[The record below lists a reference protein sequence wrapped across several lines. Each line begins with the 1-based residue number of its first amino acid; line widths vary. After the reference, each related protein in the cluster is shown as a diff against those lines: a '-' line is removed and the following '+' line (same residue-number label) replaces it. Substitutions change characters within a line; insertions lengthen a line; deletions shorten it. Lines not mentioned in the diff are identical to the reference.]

1 MVANSKRF
9 LDFFPWHGR
18 MASILLLIAMIF
30 NLIHYSIFHDSN
42 YIFEFILAQ
51 LGFLPISVFLVTV
64 VINKLLGRREK
75 EALLKKLNMVI
86 GSFFN
91 EVGTELLRHFSGDI
105 TSKEP
110 EKTLMIDQNWQNLDY
125 QRARKNLSGFA
136 SKLTPSDIDWQKLRK
151 FMMAEKFFL
160 LTLLGNANLLEHESF
175 TELLWAVFHLA
186 DELACRQ
193 DIANLPPTDYE
204 HLIGD
209 VNRVYVLLLSEWLD
223 HMQHLQEEYPFLFS
237 LEVRTNPFNPEAHPE
252 VD

>member
-1 MVANSKRF
+1 M
-9 LDFFPWHGR
+9 DFFPWQGR
-18 MASILLLIAMIF
+18 MAAILLLTAIFF

-51 LGFLPISVFLVTV
+51 LGFLPISVYLVTV

-91 EVGTELLRHFSGDI
+91 EVGTELLRHFSRDI
-105 TSKEP
+105 NRTKTSEF
-110 EKTLMIDQNWQNLDY
+110 LVDQNWQHNDY
-125 QRARKNLSGFA
+125 RRARKELSTFA
-136 SKLTPSDIDWQKLRK
+136 NKLTAADIDWQELRN
-151 FMMAEKFFL
+151 FMKEEKFFL

-193 DIANLPPTDYE
+193 EISKLPATDYE
-204 HLIGD
+204 HLAGD
-209 VNRVYVLLLSEWLD
+209 VNRVYILLLAEWLD
-223 HMQHLQEEYPFLFS
+223 HMEHLQQEYPFLFS
-237 LEVRTNPFNPEAHPE
+237 LEVRTNPFNPKAHPE